1 MKKTFAIRY
10 IKKNGKLVPKDG
22 LSKARLKEYITSIT
36 ENDLVDVL
44 IEANEPDNTKAQLA
58 KIHAMIGEV
67 ANETGEDVKKTK
79 NDIKNQCGLTYYK
92 DQQKKYK
99 SFADLSKADLSDV
112 IEKLYII
119 GDFIGVDFRKDL

>member
-10 IKKNGKLVPKDG
+10 IKKDGKLVPKDS
-22 LSKARLKEYITSIT
+22 LSKARLKEYIAAIT

-44 IEANEPDNTKAQLA
+44 IEANEPDNTKAQMA

-67 ANETGEDVKKTK
+67 ANETGEDVKKSK
-79 NDIKNQCGLTYYK
+79 NDIKNQCGLTYYE

-99 SFADLSKADLSDV
+99 SFADLSKAELSDV

-119 GDFIGVDFRKDL
+119 GDFLGVNFRKDL

>member
-10 IKKNGKLVPKDG
+10 IKKNGKLVPKDN
-22 LSKARLKEYITSIT
+22 LSKERLKEYIASIT